1 MVTTAVQ
8 DVEMKDADSPA
19 EVDPAEQ
26 KKDADLAAIEGRKQ
40 IITKSVILPKF
51 GCCMHDPHPS
61 INNCTHLLLFLL
73 NRAYLIPEIREHT
86 RQIEKAVH
94 SKEQR
99 FILRVLRSLPNT
111 RRRLNGNVLRKLI
124 SGYYTH
130 SAQEKD
136 ALLAFVEEV
145 RYNF

>member
-1 MVTTAVQ
+1 
-8 DVEMKDADSPA
+8 
-19 EVDPAEQ
+19 
-26 KKDADLAAIEGRKQ
+26 
-40 IITKSVILPKF
+40 
-51 GCCMHDPHPS
+51 
-61 INNCTHLLLFLL
+61 
-73 NRAYLIPEIREHT
+73 
-86 RQIEKAVH
+86 VH

-130 SAQEKD
+130 STQEKD

-145 RYNF
+145 RIINVKSE